1 MAVQVPRVVLFDI
14 DGTLVNCQGT
24 GIGSLERGFRRTF
37 PQFADIPFPQ
47 LELGG
52 ATDFGV
58 ARFLLSHFGVE
69 HLPHHRDSFLRAYEA
84 ELDQILGEPAER
96 PRVEVLPGVRQ
107 LLVHVESRSHCR
119 MGLLTGNSQAGAA
132 IKLRHAGLSGGLD
145 WGAFGDDHEDRNA
158 LGPIAIQRAAQ
169 RFDLPVEPDQVVII
183 GDTIRDIACARA
195 CGAKVIAVATGH
207 STKEQLAAAEPDLLI
222 ADLTAV
228 TEILAFLEGTQ
239 EGTSEGT
246 RPELLGASA
255 SES

>member
-24 GIGSLERGFRRTF
+24 GIRSLERGFRRAF
-37 PQFADIPFPQ
+37 PQFAEIPFPQ

-69 HLPHHRDSFLRAYEA
+69 HLPHHRDSFLRAYEL
-84 ELDQILGEPAER
+84 ELDEILGEESDR
-96 PRVEVLPGVRQ
+96 PRVEVLPGVRE
-107 LLVHVESRSHCR
+107 LLTNLESRTNCL

-158 LGPIAIQRAAQ
+158 LGPIAMQRARQ
-169 RFDLPVEPDQVVII
+169 RFEIPVAPDQVVII
-183 GDTIRDIACARA
+183 GDTLRDVACARA
-195 CGAKVIAVATGH
+195 CGARVIAVATGH
-207 STKEQLAAAEPDLLI
+207 STSDQLAEALPDLLVE
-222 ADLTAV
+222 DLTNLEA
-228 TEILAFLEGTQ
+228 ILEV
-239 EGTSEGT
+239 
-246 RPELLGASA
+246 LG
-255 SES
+255 